1 MTTKFPS
8 RGSGL
13 PYALATYLIWGLFP
27 LYFAALHHVPPFEIV
42 GWRVLFTIP
51 FCFAVVSWRSQWALV
66 REAVVSPRTL
76 GILTASA
83 LFIGANWLIYVWAVQ
98 SGHVLAASLGYYI
111 NPLLNVL
118 AGTLFLREKL
128 SRLQWGAVGL
138 ATLGVIVLAW
148 DAREMLW
155 ISMSLALCF
164 CAYGLL
170 RKLAPVEAL
179 PGLTVETL
187 VLLVPGLVLIA
198 LQAETEGLSL
208 GASVSSDVLIA
219 LSGVLT
225 GLPLLLFAE
234 AARRMDY
241 STLGFVQYLSPTLVF
256 ILGLFVFREP
266 IKATQIVCF
275 GLIWLAIA
283 VFTLDLFQR
292 SRSR

>member
-1 MTTKFPS
+1 MTTKMTSP
-8 RGSGL
+8 GGGL
-13 PYALATYLIWGLFP
+13 PYALATYLIWGLIP
-27 LYFAALHHVPPFEIV
+27 LYFAALQHVPPFEIV

-51 FCFAVVSWRSQWALV
+51 FCIAVVSWRGQWPLV
-66 REAVVSPRTL
+66 RRALADPRTL
-76 GILTASA
+76 GVLTASSM
-83 LFIGANWLIYVWAVQ
+83 FIGTNWLTYVWAVQ
-98 SGHVLAASLGYYI
+98 HGHVLAASLGYYI
-111 NPLLNVL
+111 NPILNVL

-128 SRLQWGAVGL
+128 SRLQWGAVLL

-155 ISMSLALCF
+155 ISMSLAVCF

-179 PGLTVETL
+179 PGLTVESL
-187 VLLVPGLVLIA
+187 VLFVPGLVLIG
-198 LQAETEGLSL
+198 LQARSGGLSF
-208 GASVSSDVLIA
+208 GVSPTSDVLIA
-219 LSGVLT
+219 LAGVLT

-241 STLGFVQYLSPTLVF
+241 SALGFVQYLTPTLVF

-266 IKATQIVCF
+266 IKTTQIVCF
-275 GLIWLAIA
+275 GLIWVAIA
-283 VFTLDLFQR
+283 VFTLDLVQR

>member
-1 MTTKFPS
+1 MTPNTTS

-13 PYALATYLIWGLFP
+13 PYALATYFIWGLFP
-27 LYFAALHHVPPFEIV
+27 LYFAALRHVPPFEIV

-51 FCFAVVSWRSQWALV
+51 FCVAVVSWRGQWALV
-66 REAVVSPRTL
+66 WRALADPRTL
-76 GILTASA
+76 GILTASS

-98 SGHVLAASLGYYI
+98 RGHVLAASLGYYI

-118 AGTLFLREKL
+118 AGTLFLRERL
-128 SRLQWGAVGL
+128 SRLQWGAVAL

-155 ISMSLALCF
+155 ISLSLGGCF

-187 VLLVPGLVLIA
+187 ILFVPGLVLVG
-198 LQAETEGLSL
+198 LQAQAGSLSF
-208 GASVSSDVLIA
+208 GVSLQSDVLIA
-219 LSGVLT
+219 LAGVLT

-241 STLGFVQYLSPTLVF
+241 STLGFVQYLTPTLVF

-266 IKATQIVCF
+266 IKTTQIVCF

-283 VFTLDLFQR
+283 VFTLDLVQRAR
-292 SRSR
+292 SR